1 MGKKKKIKKQ
11 YRLRKNELQERGWT
25 DSLME
30 ILLPEPKMLR
40 NKAGKLTPTWWNTD
54 VEKAE
59 KDERFKL
66 RKRKFDEIKSKKENE
81 KQKKIDY
88 IKETS
93 FVSNPAD
100 NYPFARE
107 IKRHFIINV
116 GATNTGKTYT
126 ALQALKKANNGVYL
140 APLRLLAMEVQD
152 TLNSE
157 GYLCS
162 MSTGEEESI
171 IEGATIMSSTVEKLD
186 VHQYYKIGIIDECQM
201 IADKFRG
208 GSWTRAILG
217 LAAETIY
224 LCMSPDAIDIC
235 IKLIKLCGDTYEV
248 IECERKTPLIFEKA
262 QVKINDLTTGDAIIL
277 FSRKAVLNYA
287 AELEKKGLNVSVV
300 YGALP
305 YQSRKK
311 QVEMYRKGETDIVVS
326 TDAIGM
332 GLNLPIRRIIFVE
345 DSKYDG
351 EMVRKLN
358 QQEIK
363 QIAGRAGRYGIYDKG
378 YVSTFAHGN
387 AYPPYIREELLKEPQ
402 QIKIAHIPFPEE
414 CINEAMKISESLK
427 LWKEIKY
434 PDIFVHEDVEELMKR
449 IKYLEKQYPKLDK
462 QTTYRLASVI
472 FDEGSEFLFD
482 EWRYYVKK
490 YLDAGKIILP
500 YIVGESLA
508 DFELVYKQLDLYYS
522 FHKVMNIDFNESA
535 LQDAKYET
543 ISHINKMLLE
553 ERKKVQT
560 KTCRRCG
567 KVLPPFFKFNI
578 CEGCFRGQ
586 HYGYFEDNEE
596 EILF

>member
-1 MGKKKKIKKQ
+1 MSKRNKNR
-11 YRLRKNELQERGWT
+11 YRLRRNELQERGWT
-25 DSLME
+25 DALIDS
-30 ILLPEPKMLR
+30 LLPEPKMLQ
-40 NKAGKLTPTWWNTD
+40 NKAGKWTPTWWNTD
-54 VEKAE
+54 VEEAE
-59 KDERFKL
+59 KNKAFQQ
-66 RKRKFDEIKSKKENE
+66 RKRKFDEVKLKKENE

-107 IKRHFIINV
+107 LKRHFIINV

-126 ALQALKKANNGVYL
+126 ALQALKKANDGVYL

-152 TLNSE
+152 TLNTE

-162 MSTGEEESI
+162 MSTGEEEDI
-171 IEGATIMSSTVEKLD
+171 VEGATIMSSTVEKID
-186 VHQYYKIGIIDECQM
+186 VRQYYKVGIIDECQM

-208 GSWTRAILG
+208 GSWTKAILG

-224 LCMSPDAIDIC
+224 LCMSPDALEIC
-235 IKLIKLCGDTYEV
+235 IKLIVLCGDTYEIV
-248 IECERKTPLIFEKA
+248 ECERKTPLIFEKK

-287 AELEKKGLNVSVV
+287 TELEKKGLKVSVV

-311 QVEMYRKGETDIVVS
+311 QVEMYRNGETDIVVS

-345 DSKYDG
+345 DSKFDG

-378 YVSTFAHGN
+378 YVSTFVHGN
-387 AYPPYIREELLKEPQ
+387 AYPPYVRSELLKEPK

-414 CINEAMKISESLK
+414 CINETIKISESLK
-427 LWKEIKY
+427 LWKEIEY
-434 PDIFVHEDVEELMKR
+434 PDIFVHEDVEELLKR
-449 IKYLEKQYPKLDK
+449 IKYLEKQYPKLERQIMYK
-462 QTTYRLASVI
+462 LASVI

-482 EWRYYVKK
+482 EWKYYVKK
-490 YLDAGKIILP
+490 YLDGGKIVLP
-500 YIVGESLA
+500 YIVGDTLA

-522 FHKVMNIDFNESA
+522 FHKIMNIEFNEDA
-535 LQDAKYET
+535 LQEAKYET
-543 ISHINKMLLE
+543 IGYINKKLLE
-553 ERKKVQT
+553 ERKNAQV
-560 KTCRRCG
+560 KTCRKCG

-578 CEGCFRGQ
+578 CEACFHGQ
-586 HYGYFEDNEE
+586 HYGYFDNGDEE
-596 EILF
+596 EIYF